1 MPLSMTGLGGG
12 AGSLFRAGAGGGGWE
27 ILMATLQKTTYS
39 SNAPQKFGYTGNN
52 QFKSITENSTGAN
65 SRTGVGDGD
74 GLYSAFFNKTGIT
87 QIAIVNDHKGG
98 SGINPTTDFNRYIV
112 YDLVSATTK
121 TMYNIIN
128 DLDTFNRNNSSWA
141 GNDSLYGA
149 NSVENFVAGNY
160 HSGTMSADSGHFK
173 DSTQSQT
180 PTKFVIWGVNRDSD
194 NDTQV
199 LCSYYGNLQ
208 NGKSDSWR
216 GNSPRETFWSYWGN
230 DWHSNTQ
237 SQTISQ
243 GSQTPPGSNGSG
255 VLNQSTLHTYLLA
268 A

>member
-1 MPLSMTGLGGG
+1 MPLSMTGYGGG

-27 ILMATLQKTTYS
+27 ILMATLSKSTYGG
-39 SNAPQKFGYTGNN
+39 ALQKFGYTGNN
-52 QFKSITENSTGAN
+52 QFKSITESGTGAN
-65 SRTGVGDGD
+65 GRTGVGDGD

-87 QIAIVNDHKGG
+87 QIALVNDHKGG
-98 SGINPTTDFNRYIV
+98 TGVNPTADFNRYIV
-112 YDLVSATTK
+112 YDLVSTTTK

-128 DLDTFNRNNSSWA
+128 DLDTYNKNNA
-141 GNDSLYGA
+141 GWHRDDTVFGA

-173 DSTQSQT
+173 DTTRNQT

-208 NGKSDSWR
+208 SGKADSWR
-216 GNSPRETFWSYWGN
+216 GSNPQETFWSYWGN
-230 DWHSNTQ
+230 DWHSNSQT
-237 SQTISQ
+237 QTISE
-243 GSQTPPGSNGSG
+243 GSQTSPGWNGGG
-255 VLNQSTLHTYLLA
+255 VTGTPAMVYLLA

>member
-27 ILMATLQKTTYS
+27 ILMATNAKANH
-39 SNAPQKFGYTGNN
+39 SNNQQQFAYTGNN
-52 QFKSITENSTGAN
+52 NFRSATESGTGAN
-65 SRTGVGDGD
+65 GRTAIGDGT

-87 QIAIVNDHKGG
+87 QIALASDHTGG
-98 SGINPTTDFNRYIV
+98 TGMNPTANFSKYIV

-121 TMYNIIN
+121 TMYNIIL
-128 DLDTFNRNNSSWA
+128 DLDTYNINNAQWQN
-141 GNDSLYGA
+141 NDSVFGA

-160 HSGTMSADSGHFK
+160 HSGTMSADSGDYK
-173 DSTQSQT
+173 DNTQNQT
-180 PTKFVIWGVNRDSD
+180 PTKFVIWGINRDSD

-216 GNSPRETFWSYWGN
+216 GSSPRETFWSYWGN
-230 DWHSNTQ
+230 DWHSNSQ
-237 SQTISQ
+237 QQTISR
-243 GSQTPPGSNGSG
+243 GSQTQPGFNGNGVGSNS
-255 VLNQSTLHTYLLA
+255 NIIYLLA
-268 A
+268 S

>member
-1 MPLSMTGLGGG
+1 MPLSMTGYGGG

-27 ILMATLQKTTYS
+27 ILMATLSKNTYS
-39 SNAPQKFGYTGNN
+39 SGLQKFGYTGNN
-52 QFKSITENSTGAN
+52 QFKSITESGTGADG
-65 SRTGVGDGD
+65 RTGVGDGD

-87 QIAIVNDHKGG
+87 QIALANDHKGG
-98 SGINPTTDFNRYIV
+98 TGVNPTTDFNRYIV
-112 YDLVSATTK
+112 YDLVSSTTK

-128 DLDTFNRNNSSWA
+128 DLDTYNINNANWDN
-141 GNDSLYGA
+141 NDSVFGA

-173 DSTQSQT
+173 DTTQNQT

-230 DWHSNTQ
+230 DWHSNSQ
-237 SQTISQ
+237 QQTISR
-243 GSQTPPGSNGSG
+243 GSQTPPGSNGNG